1 MAHRRPL
8 RRQVEK
14 AMDFPS
20 GTLADLSILEIEGD
34 RRMVIS
40 GCLGIITYADD
51 CIGLRVPEGQS
62 TVFGQHL
69 EMGCLT
75 AEGATVTGRF
85 QRIEFGACE
94 GS

>member
-1 MAHRRPL
+1 MAHRRL
-8 RRQVEK
+8 RRQMEQ

-20 GTLADLSILEIEGD
+20 GTLVDLSLLEIEGD

-40 GCLGIITYADD
+40 GCLGILTYADD
-51 CIGLRVPEGQS
+51 CIGLRVPQGQI
-62 TVFGQHL
+62 TVYGQHL

-85 QRIEFGACE
+85 QRIEFESCE
-94 GS
+94 GL